1 MPSESTFITTLISQ
15 LGVGAIFVWIWT
27 RERSDHKETLKKKDD
42 LTDKVLQVFQDNVK
56 ATEGLKNSLEGN
68 TKVVDTLTQ
77 KIDNIVR
84 HK

>member
-1 MPSESTFITTLISQ
+1 MPTESTFITTLISQ

-27 RERSDHKETLKKKDD
+27 RERTDHKETMKRKDD
-42 LTDKVLQVFQDNVK
+42 LTDKVLQVFQENVK
-56 ATEGLKNSLEGN
+56 VTEGLKNSLEGN
-68 TKVVDTLTQ
+68 TKVVESLTQ